1 MSETLTTYT
10 TMVQNEVDDT
20 SSSAQVVIQ
29 NNIKEIY
36 QEILRLVGHQLI
48 GTETETITLVVGT
61 RTYTPSDFMEIYA
74 VHHRNGTDDWRELIE
89 MDKAEYLS
97 RDVNQENGT
106 PVKYFLNGL
115 KIELDRPSD
124 QAGSLRV
131 ELMAVPSIVNGA
143 SVIPSRFSNVV
154 KLGACYR
161 FFAYEK
167 GAESENY
174 YQWYQIALRD
184 MMLELSTRNPQVQPT
199 LYDNRRDINND
210 ELK

>member
-1 MSETLTTYT
+1 MAETLLTYT

-20 SSSAQVVIQ
+20 SSSAKVVIQ

-36 QEILRLVGHQLI
+36 QEILRLVGQHLI
-48 GTETETITLVVGT
+48 GTETETLTLTVGT
-61 RTYTPSDFMEIYA
+61 RAYTPSDFIEIYS
-74 VHHRNGTDDWRELIE
+74 VHHRDGTDDWKELIE
-89 MDKAEYLS
+89 MDKEEYLS
-97 RDVNQENGT
+97 RDVNAENGT
-106 PVKYFLNGL
+106 PTKYFINGL

-124 QAGSLRV
+124 KAGSLRV
-131 ELMAVPSIVNGA
+131 EEMVVPSIVNGA
-143 SVIPSRFSNVV
+143 SVIPSRFNNVV

-174 YQWYQIALRD
+174 YQWYQVALRD

-199 LYDNRRDINND
+199 LYDSRRDINND